1 MPTILDSL
9 VIQLGVDGRGVAKST
24 KQAGTAL
31 KTLEDRA
38 DHTQRTLADA
48 GKVAA
53 DSFSRARVEAIALL
67 GLFTGGRSIKAAVE
81 SVTQSYTQLGN
92 AAQSLNMD
100 PRKLTA
106 YGTVFK
112 TVGGNA
118 EDAAAAIK
126 QMQAM
131 QYDPAQRGAL
141 SKAMSNLNVTDYL
154 NADGTIKQDVLERI
168 NRGVQGVN
176 QTTRNQFLPQIGIS
190 SDAAKAAVEL
200 APKEFDRRYNF
211 GYDNAPD
218 QKTIDRA
225 RELTDHMVEL
235 HTQTS
240 KFGQDLVSEY
250 TPEIDAFVQKLLEWE
265 KANKG
270 IVGGLTEIA
279 GGIVALTTVGSGLM
293 AVIGP
298 LLMLK
303 NLKQLGAIKE
313 AMCGCDCA
321 GGPGI
326 GGKEGKKSLVNEAE
340 KTVERGTYLHGSP
353 RKQAL
358 KSLLKTVGMLGL
370 GAVDTLAL
378 PALAVYGGY
387 KAWRPTSAGGS
398 AEKWALDKF
407 RTPEAHRQIR
417 WFFGDKQ
424 GATPFEKYAGA
435 IAGIES
441 GGRYDIMGGANKAY
455 AGKYQL
461 SRDAITDAAKWLHES
476 APTTG
481 QFLHD
486 PEMQERYFQAF
497 TEQNR
502 KALMRDPTFA
512 GLSEAKQ
519 YAVLGYA
526 HNQGA
531 GGARSWLDGGEVRH
545 DAFGTAGTKYSDAV
559 LAALN
564 PPPSAANQNSNTT
577 TNNHFDIHVTAHG
590 NANGEQIAQEIH
602 RGIQRALPYSVL
614 RTQPT

>member
-1 MPTILDSL
+1 MPTVIDSL
-9 VIQLGVDGRGVAKST
+9 VIQLGVDGRGVAKGT

-131 QYDPAQRGAL
+131 QYDPAQRGSL
-141 SKAMSNLNVTDYL
+141 SKAMTNLNVTDYL

-200 APKEFDRRYNF
+200 APQEFDRRYNF

-218 QKTIDRA
+218 QKAIDRA

-270 IVGGLTEIA
+270 IVGGLTEVA
-279 GGIVALTTVGSGLM
+279 GGVVALTTVGSGLM

-303 NLKQLGAIKE
+303 NLKQLSAIKE

-321 GGPGI
+321 GGAGI
-326 GGKEGKKSLVNEAE
+326 GGKAEESKRPGAASEAKRMGGKLSPYLAEGTDA
-340 KTVERGTYLHGSP
+340 
-353 RKQAL
+353 
-358 KSLLKTVGMLGL
+358 
-370 GAVDTLAL
+370 
-378 PALAVYGGY
+378 
-387 KAWRPTSAGGS
+387 AGGS
-398 AEKWALDKF
+398 LTLGRAALLATRLTGWGAVAYAALHTENLNKGESAAVA
-407 RTPEAHRQIR
+407 RLRARGA
-417 WFFGDKQ
+417 FGKQ
-424 GATPFEKYAGA
+424 TPFEKYAGA
-435 IAGIES
+435 VAGIES
-441 GGRYDIMGGANKAY
+441 GGRYDLMGGANGAY

-461 SRDAITDAAKWLHES
+461 SRDAISDAAKWLHEK
-476 APTTG
+476 APTTS
-481 QFLHD
+481 QFLND

-497 TEQNR
+497 TDQNR
-502 KALMRDPTFA
+502 AALNRDPLFA
-512 GLSEAKQ
+512 RLSEAKQ

-531 GGARSWLDGGEVRH
+531 GGARRWLDGGEVGH

-564 PPPSAANQNSNTT
+564 PPSSAASQNTSNTT
-577 TNNHFDIHVTAHG
+577 NNNIDIHVTAHG
-590 NANGEQIAQEIH
+590 NADGEQIAQEIH

>member
-1 MPTILDSL
+1 MPTVLDSL

-31 KTLEDRA
+31 KALEDRA

-126 QMQAM
+126 QIQAM

-154 NADGTIKQDVLERI
+154 NADGTIRQDVLERI

-176 QTTRNQFLPQIGIS
+176 QTTRNQFLPQVGIS

-279 GGIVALTTVGSGLM
+279 GGVVVLTTVGSGLM

-321 GGPGI
+321 GGPG
-326 GGKEGKKSLVNEAE
+326 GVAKDGKKGGSTALTAAE
-340 KTVERGTYLHGSP
+340 KTAKGTAEGGARKGAGRIVTETGTYLA
-353 RKQAL
+353 K
-358 KSLLKTVGMLGL
+358 
-370 GAVDTLAL
+370 GADASGFIL
-378 PALAVYGGY
+378 
-387 KAWRPTSAGGS
+387 R
-398 AEKWALDKF
+398 KWAL
-407 RTPEAHRQIR
+407 RQGLRAIPVIGELADLYGGGLNNGESAAVAR
-417 WFFGDKQ
+417 LRARGAFGKQ
-424 GATPFEKYAGA
+424 TPFEKYAGA
-435 IAGIES
+435 VAGIES
-441 GGRYDIMGGANKAY
+441 GGRYNLMGGANGAY

-461 SRDAITDAAKWLHES
+461 SRDAISDAAKWLHES

-531 GGARSWLDGGEVRH
+531 GGARSWLDSGEVRH

>member
-1 MPTILDSL
+1 MPTLLDSL
-9 VIQLGVDGRGVAKST
+9 VIQLNLDGKNVAKGAQ
-24 KQAGTAL
+24 QAGKSL
-31 KTLEDRA
+31 KSLEGKA

-92 AAQSLNMD
+92 AAQGLNMD

-141 SKAMSNLNVTDYL
+141 SKAMTNLNVTDYL

-190 SDAAKAAVEL
+190 SDTAKAAVEL
-200 APKEFDRRYNF
+200 APQEFDRRYNF

-225 RELTDHMVEL
+225 RELTSHMVEL
-235 HTQTS
+235 QTQTS
-240 KFGQDLVSEY
+240 KFGQDLVSKY
-250 TPEIDAFVQKLLEWE
+250 TPEIDVFVQKLIEWE

-270 IVGGLTEIA
+270 IVGGLTEVA
-279 GGIVALTTVGSGLM
+279 GDIVALTTVSSGLM

-303 NLKQLGAIKE
+303 NLKQLRAIKE

-321 GGPGI
+321 GGPGAS
-326 GGKEGKKSLVNEAE
+326 GAKKGENAALTASE
-340 KTVERGTYLHGSP
+340 KTAKETAEAGARKGASKALPEMGTYLAKGADAS
-353 RKQAL
+353 
-358 KSLLKTVGMLGL
+358 GL
-370 GAVDTLAL
+370 IF
-378 PALAVYGGY
+378 
-387 KAWRPTSAGGS
+387 R
-398 AEKWALDKF
+398 KWAL
-407 RTPEAHRQIR
+407 RQGLRAIPIAGELYDLYGGALNKGESAAVDR
-417 WFFGDKQ
+417 LRARGAFGNN
-424 GATPFEKYAGA
+424 PFGKYSAA
-435 IAGIES
+435 VAGIES
-441 GGRYDIMGGANKAY
+441 GGRYDKMGGAGGKY
-455 AGKYQL
+455 AGKYQM
-461 SRDAITDAAKWLHES
+461 SRDAINDAAKRLHED
-476 APTTG
+476 APSTD
-481 QFLHD
+481 QFLKD
-486 PEMQERYFQAF
+486 PGMQERYFRAY
-497 TEQNR
+497 TDMNR
-502 KALMRDPTFA
+502 AYLSSHDATF
-512 GLSEAKQ
+512 GQMSEAKQ
-519 YAVLGYA
+519 LAILGYA

-531 GGARSWLDGGEVRH
+531 GGALKWLHGGAVGH
-545 DAFGTAGTKYSDAV
+545 DAFGTSGTKYSDAV

-564 PPPSAANQNSNTT
+564 APSPAAGQSTSNT
-577 TNNHFDIHVTAHG
+577 TNNHIDIHVTAHG
-590 NANGEQIAQEIH
+590 NANGEQIAQDIH